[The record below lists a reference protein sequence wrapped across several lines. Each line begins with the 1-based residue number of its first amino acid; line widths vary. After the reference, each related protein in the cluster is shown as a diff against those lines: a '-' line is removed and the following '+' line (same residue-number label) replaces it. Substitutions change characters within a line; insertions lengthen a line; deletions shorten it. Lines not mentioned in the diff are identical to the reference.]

1 MHPVI
6 TLDIPWMQFN
16 RQRGGGKIRHRSPHD
31 ETRQMH
37 FAGRNAERKI
47 GEAGN
52 PLALAEEA
60 GVGIQKRT
68 MSPQGT
74 KSMRIKRIFSTHQI
88 LQNF

>member
-1 MHPVI
+1 MMKPAKM
-6 TLDIPWMQFN
+6 D
-16 RQRGGGKIRHRSPHD
+16 
-31 ETRQMH
+31 

-60 GVGIQKRT
+60 GVGIQKRI
-68 MSPQGT
+68 MSPQRT